1 MTRSFAEKVRRL
13 HKQRGFL
20 LLEAIMAV
28 TVITLGTIAIMRTYS
43 NSLSAGVL
51 SQQFLTAS
59 NLAEQIIWETVSAP
73 ALDALVGGAEG
84 HFEPPN
90 ESYSW
95 ARTIKAVFPEFG
107 ESGEIDDFSDSGAAG
122 NTGPTVQEGEE
133 EEEDEVYILYE
144 IQVAVSWEYR
154 RQKRE
159 LKYQTAVM
167 RKQPD
172 PETEEFEET
181 GTRVPPQTE
190 TNEPRERESDKFRKR
205 ESEED
210 DDTGTNKFNKSKKRR
225 FRETDRE

>member
-1 MTRSFAEKVRRL
+1 MTRLLAEKVRRL

-73 ALDALVGGAEG
+73 ALDALTGGAEG
-84 HFEPPN
+84 RFEPPN
-90 ESYSW
+90 DLYSW
-95 ARTIKAVFPEFG
+95 KRTVKAVFPEFG
-107 ESGEIDDFSDSGAAG
+107 ETGEIDDLTGSGAAG
-122 NTGPTVQEGEE
+122 DTGATVPEGDTEAD
-133 EEEDEVYILYE
+133 EEDEVYILYE
-144 IQVAVSWEYR
+144 IEVAVSWQYR
-154 RQKRE
+154 RQTRE

-181 GTRVPPQTE
+181 GTQTPPQTG
-190 TNEPRERESDKFRKR
+190 TNEFRQR
-205 ESEED
+205 ESEKS
-210 DDTGTNKFNKSKKRR
+210 DDTGTNRFNSPDRRR